1 MDAADKEW
9 CVDRVKEAAEKIRE
23 VIEFVEA
30 DLLEDATADFRI
42 VVFGRL
48 SQAAYSA
55 EHAAKAVEAL

>member
-23 VIEFVEA
+23 VMEFVEA
-30 DLLEDATADFRI
+30 DLLEEATDFRI
-42 VVFGRL
+42 VAFGRL
-48 SQAAYSA
+48 SQAACST